1 MIDEKYIAAI
11 DLGTAKLVLSV
22 AKVTG
27 DDVQVIYY
35 REHASEGI
43 TRSNVMNLMKAS
55 GPLRS
60 AIGEAE
66 SELGIR
72 IRQVVVGLPRYR
84 VTQETANGRV
94 ERSTP
99 DDYITREEVET
110 LKSIAVESYPLDDMM
125 NSPLC
130 IVPLQENVEK

>member
-43 TRSNVMNLMKAS
+43 TRSNVMNLM
-55 GPLRS
+55 
-60 AIGEAE
+60 
-66 SELGIR
+66 
-72 IRQVVVGLPRYR
+72 
-84 VTQETANGRV
+84 N
-94 ERSTP
+94 
-99 DDYITREEVET
+99 
-110 LKSIAVESYPLDDMM
+110 LKFYPAF
-125 NSPLC
+125 
-130 IVPLQENVEK
+130 